1 MHSGQ
6 LAGTGKAWP
15 LGTKMQQRLPAVDAT
30 MQSFNPHTSPHL
42 DEVLEGLEPRL
53 CRDDALE
60 AVQRVDEAGE
70 VRPEGELVHL
80 MAHVEHLRHVM
91 VAQELYRGEGEE
103 DGEIDTTMWDSTC
116 TTMLHQCAQPCHG
129 LNPAAPLFLP
139 PPYSP
144 PPSPPP

>member
-80 MAHVEHLRHVM
+80 VAHVEHLGHVM
-91 VAQELYRGEGEE
+91 VAQQLQREGEVRE
-103 DGEIDTTMWDSTC
+103 GEIYATMWDSAC
-116 TTMLHQCAQPCHG
+116 TAMLHQCA
-129 LNPAAPLFLP
+129 LP
-139 PPYSP
+139 
-144 PPSPPP
+144 

>member
-30 MQSFNPHTSPHL
+30 MQSFNFHTTSPHL

-80 MAHVEHLRHVM
+80 VAHVEHLGHVM
-91 VAQELYRGEGEE
+91 VAQQLQKGEGEV
-103 DGEIDTTMWDSTC
+103 DGEIDTTTWDSAC
-116 TTMLHQCAQPCHG
+116 TAMMLHQCA
-129 LNPAAPLFLP
+129 LP
-139 PPYSP
+139 
-144 PPSPPP
+144 